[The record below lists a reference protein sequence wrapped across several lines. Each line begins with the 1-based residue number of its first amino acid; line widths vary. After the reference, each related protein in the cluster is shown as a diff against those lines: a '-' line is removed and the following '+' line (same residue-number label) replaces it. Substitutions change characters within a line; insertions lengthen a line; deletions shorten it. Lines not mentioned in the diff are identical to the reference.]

1 MDDFWEVL
9 NIEGDLDEAE
19 ILFSKIENYCLGSFI
34 EGDLT
39 KIYLSIEKRFTPI
52 IIGFPREFSIIDLFF
67 LVSCIFKISEI
78 L

>member
-34 EGDLT
+34 EGNLP
-39 KIYLSIEKRFTPI
+39 KYIYLLNHEVR
-52 IIGFPREFSIIDLFF
+52 
-67 LVSCIFKISEI
+67 
-78 L
+78 